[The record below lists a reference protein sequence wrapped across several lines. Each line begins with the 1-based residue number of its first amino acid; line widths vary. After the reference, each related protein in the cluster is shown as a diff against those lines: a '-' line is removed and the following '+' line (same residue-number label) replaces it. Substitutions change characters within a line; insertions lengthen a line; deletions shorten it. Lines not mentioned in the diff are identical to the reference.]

1 MAACMRFT
9 RRVWKSFLDN
19 KGHDYQCFPNL
30 QLHNASPG
38 VVIASLKVEPYNLN
52 RVGVLHGGLIMSLT
66 DTLGSLAVA
75 TKGQFMTGVSTDIGT
90 SFCRPSGRTGDVLHV
105 KAELIGMGKSLA
117 YTRVEF
123 TNPDGLLLAYG
134 HHTKYVGKSSEHPKN
149 VKFSE
154 DGEVVIEGEDL
165 DVD

>member
-9 RRVWKSFLDN
+9 RRVWKSFLEN
-19 KGHDYQCFPNL
+19 KGANARIHL
-30 QLHNASPG
+30 QLHKASPG
-38 VVIASLKVEPYNLN
+38 SVTASLKVEPYNLN
-52 RVGVLHGGLIMSLT
+52 RVGVLHGGLILSLT
-66 DTLGSLAVA
+66 DTAGSLAVA

-90 SFCRPSGRTGDVLHV
+90 SFCRPAGRTGDTLHI
-105 KAELIGMGKSLA
+105 KAEVINMGKSLA
-117 YTRVEF
+117 YTRVQF

-134 HHTKYVGKSSEHPKN
+134 YHTKYVGKSSEHPKN

-165 DVD
+165 EVD

>member
-1 MAACMRFT
+1 MAACLRFT

-19 KGHDYQCFPNL
+19 KGHDVACFP
-30 QLHNASPG
+30 QLKIERAVPG
-38 VVIASLKVEPYNLN
+38 IVHASLKIEDYNLN
-52 RVGVLHGGLIMSLT
+52 RVRTVHGGLLTSLT

-90 SFCRPSGRTGDVLHV
+90 SFVRGAGTTGDILNV
-105 KAELIGMGKSLA
+105 KAVVVGLGRSLA

-123 TNPDGLLLAYG
+123 TDRKGQLVAFG
-134 HHTKYVGKSSEHPKN
+134 HHTKYVGKSNEHPKN

-154 DGEVVIEGEDL
+154 DGEKVIEGEDVAA
-165 DVD
+165 D